1 MSQRSSDPE
10 LTDIESALAGLVPVP
25 SRLDRD
31 QLMFK
36 AGVASARSA
45 PHRRWV
51 WPSVAAAFAIG
62 LISESLVMAIRPG
75 PRVIERIVVVREP
88 AHAAPASAPSN
99 TATLRPTPTRDSL
112 NDARSSEARFL
123 AFSWPV
129 TPEYPRIED
138 LVLRLGLDALPERV
152 APLLSRSDGAV
163 DSIDMKAQSAG
174 QLRRLELEKLDHFS
188 PGGPS

>member
-1 MSQRSSDPE
+1 MSQRSSEPN

-45 PHRRWV
+45 PVRRWV
-51 WPSVAAAFAIG
+51 LPSVAAAFAIG

-75 PRVIERIVVVREP
+75 PRVIERVVVVREP

-99 TATLRPTPTRDSL
+99 TATLRPTPTDSL

-123 AFSWPV
+123 AFSWPL
-129 TPEYPRIED
+129 TPEYLRIED
-138 LVLRLGLDALPERV
+138 LVLRLGLDALPERA
-152 APLLSRSDGAV
+152 APLLSRSDGAA

-174 QLRRLELEKLDHFS
+174 ELRRLELEKLDNFN